1 MGTGDTP
8 MTRPPL
14 GCTLTTAATLLLA
27 SSILLLTRRAP
38 TDRADFAFNNGAEVS
53 TLDPAAISSIP
64 EGRIVRALFEGLCVE
79 HPETLEPLPGMAES
93 WTVSEDGLRYAFT
106 IREGA
111 RWTNGDPV
119 GASDFVYSWRRVL
132 HPATGAGYAY
142 LLWSVRGG
150 RQYTALPDEL
160 LYTAEGDSEWWLED
174 LGGGTVR
181 LGLTGFELEAR
192 GSAATVSLAPEV
204 TPGASLAE
212 GAALGRIGDRELVAP
227 FPLAVRA
234 RHDALAETVAEL
246 LEDPYGAGWLL
257 EARVE
262 PGLLEGRLATR
273 ALLRGPDFR
282 RDVAGP
288 LHLGLCTDGGRR
300 FEVELEVPTPY
311 FLDLA
316 SFYPLYPVNRRNLE
330 EARERWPADWRV
342 RWLTPENLV
351 TNGPYRIASRR
362 INDRI
367 RLVRNPTYWDAANV
381 AFETID
387 AFAIEHLGTSLN
399 LYLTGELDWIDRP
412 VTDLIPHLRGREDF
426 HVSPFLAT
434 YFYRVN
440 TTEPP
445 FDDARVRRALAL
457 AIDREAIVT
466 KLTKAGE
473 RPAWS
478 FTTEGLRGYP
488 RVELAHSRDLA
499 ADLEEARRLL
509 DEAGFGAGGCAFPTF
524 EILYNTDQVHRDIA
538 EVIADGWQR
547 ELGLSVKLLNQE
559 WKVYLDSQR
568 ALDYDVVRSSWI
580 GDYPDP
586 NTFLDVF
593 VTGGENNRTGWGDAR
608 YDALV
613 EAARHELDSRRRLEL
628 LAEAEAILLEELPI
642 LPIYHYVSR
651 NLVDP
656 RLGGF
661 FENMRDEH
669 FCKFWRW
676 LDDEELRARRAAL
689 PAGTTLVE
697 RPVPERTGRGGR

>member
-1 MGTGDTP
+1 
-8 MTRPPL
+8 MTRPTL
-14 GCTLTTAATLLLA
+14 GCTLTTAATLLLF
-27 SSILLLTRRAP
+27 SSILVTRPTPLERAEL
-38 TDRADFAFNNGAEVS
+38 AFNNGAEVS

-64 EGRIVRALFEGLCVE
+64 EGRIVRALFEGLCVK

-119 GASDFVYSWRRVL
+119 CASDFVYSWRRVL

-160 LYTAEGDSEWWLED
+160 LFTADGGAGWWLEERD
-174 LGGGTVR
+174 CGTVR

-192 GSAATVSLAPEV
+192 DPAARVTLPAEV

-212 GAALGRIGDRELVAP
+212 GAVLGRIGGRELVTP
-227 FPLAVRA
+227 FPLAVNSR
-234 RHDALAETVAEL
+234 RDASAPTVAEL
-246 LEDPYGAGWLL
+246 LQAPYGAGWLL

-262 PGLLEGRLATR
+262 PGLLAERLATR

-282 RDVAGP
+282 RDVVEP
-288 LHLGLCTDGGRR
+288 LHLGLRASGERR
-300 FEVELEVPTPY
+300 FEIELEVPTPY

-316 SFYPLYPVNRRNLE
+316 GFYPLYPVNRRNLA

-342 RWLTPENLV
+342 RWLAPENLV
-351 TNGPYRIASRR
+351 TNGPYRIAFRR

-367 RLVRNPTYWDAANV
+367 RLVKNPTYWDAAKV
-381 AFETID
+381 SLETID

-412 VTDLIPHLRGREDF
+412 VTDLVPHLRGREDF

-440 TTEPP
+440 TGEPP
-445 FDDARVRRALAL
+445 FDDPRVRRALAL

-466 KLTKAGE
+466 KITKAGE
-473 RPAWS
+473 QPAWS
-478 FTTEGLRGYP
+478 FTTEGLRDYP
-488 RVELAHSRDLA
+488 RVELAHSGDFS
-499 ADLEEARRLL
+499 ADALEARRLL
-509 DEAGFGAGGCAFPTF
+509 AEAGFGAGGRTFPTF
-524 EILYNTDQVHRDIA
+524 ELLYNTDQVHRDIA

-547 ELGLSVKLLNQE
+547 ELGLGVKLLNQE

-568 ALDYDVVRSSWI
+568 TLDYDVVRSSWI

-608 YDALV
+608 YDALI
-613 EAARHELDSRRRLEL
+613 EEARHELDPRRRLEL

-661 FENMRDEH
+661 FENVRDEH
-669 FCKFWRW
+669 FCKFWHW

-697 RPVPERTGRGGR
+697 RPVPERAGRGGR